1 MRMKHSRKIKIFL
14 RNRNITKDSEGVPII
29 SYEEPIEMTGE
40 TWPAGSKLQVAT
52 YGDRINSIHNVRIEG
67 KYSVIAQNNAQ
78 KYVFDAFTLQEG
90 DGVHLFADKDAEPD
104 YKIVCIKPY
113 KPLYMEVEKL

>member
-1 MRMKHSRKIKIFL
+1 MKHSRKRTILL
-14 RNRNITKDSEGVPII
+14 RNRNITKDSEGVPVIT
-29 SYEEPIEMTGE
+29 YEEPIEMIGE
-40 TWPAGSKLQVAT
+40 TWPAGSKMQVAT

-67 KYSVIAQNNAQ
+67 PYIVTVNNKVQ
-78 KYVFDAFTLQEG
+78 QYIFDGFALQEG
-90 DGVHLFADKDAEPD
+90 DGVHLFTDRKEDPD